1 MKLGP
6 VTKIDKRNSAT
17 LKYFNYG
24 VTSDNCEV
32 IVVFP
37 IMVNLEQ
44 SVGRLILDD

>member
-6 VTKIDKRNSAT
+6 VTKIDKRNRET
-17 LKYFNYG
+17 LKNFNYD
-24 VTSDNCEV
+24 VTSTNCEV

-37 IMVNLEQ
+37 IMVNLEE

>member
-6 VTKIDKRNSAT
+6 VTKLDKRNSAT
-17 LKYFNYG
+17 LKNFNYD
-24 VTSDNCEV
+24 VTSINCEV

-37 IMVNLEQ
+37 IMVNLEE